1 MRIQKAFSFVRRL
14 AALAALALPLAVAAQ
29 SWPAQPIKLIVPF
42 PPGSSADASARLMSD
57 ELRKSL
63 GQQVLVENVPG
74 ADGILAA
81 QAAKRAPADGYT
93 LFLSTNSTHAANLSL
108 HAKLP
113 YDPEKDFVPI
123 AGYVSVPMV
132 LLVKPDF
139 PAADVAGFVK
149 LAGERAATGKPL
161 SYGSGNTGGQVAAAL
176 LSSAAKV
183 KTTHVPYKGSA
194 QALQDLV
201 GGHVDFLFTDA
212 FSPMALVNDGK
223 LRVLGVA
230 DSKRHPLLQ
239 QVPTMAEAGF
249 RDVHV
254 VAWNG
259 YFAPAGTPG
268 AVIERL
274 HKEISTVL
282 ARQETADALQKMGLT
297 PMPMAPAE
305 MRGFVGSEIVR
316 WQKNIELAGIEKK

>member
-1 MRIQKAFSFVRRL
+1 VKTLRILLIGLTAL
-14 AALAALALPLAVAAQ
+14 LWPALATAQ
-29 SWPAQPIKLIVPF
+29 DFPNKPIKLIVPF
-42 PPGSSADASARLMSD
+42 PPGSSADASARLMGE

-63 GQQVLVENVPG
+63 GQTIVVENLPG

-81 QAAKRAPADGYT
+81 QAVKRSPADGYT
-93 LFLSTNSTHAANLSL
+93 IFLSTNSTHAANLSL

-113 YDPEKDFVPI
+113 YDPEKDFEPI

-139 PAADVAGFVK
+139 PAKDVAGFVK
-149 LAGERAATGKPL
+149 VAGERAASGKPL
-161 SYGSGNTGGQVAAAL
+161 TYGSGNTAGQVAAAL
-176 LSSAAKV
+176 LSSSTKV
-183 KTTHVPYKGSA
+183 KMTHVPYKGSA

-212 FSPMALVNDGK
+212 FSPQALVNEGR

-230 DSKRHPLLQ
+230 DAKRHPLLL
-239 QVPTMAEAGF
+239 QVPTMAEAGYK
-249 RDVHV
+249 DVHV

-259 YFAPAGTPG
+259 FFAPTNTSS

-274 HKEISTVL
+274 HKDISSVL
-282 ARQETADALQKMGLT
+282 ARPETIEALQKMGLT
-297 PMPMAPAE
+297 PMTMPPSELRA
-305 MRGFVGSEIVR
+305 FVTSEIAR
-316 WQKNIELAGIEKK
+316 WRANIELAGIEKK

>member
-1 MRIQKAFSFVRRL
+1 MRNPFWFSRLL
-14 AALAALALPLAVAAQ
+14 AAFVALALPLGAAAQ
-29 SWPAQPIKLIVPF
+29 AYPTQPIKLIVPF
-42 PPGSSADASARLMSD
+42 PPGSSADASARLMGE

-63 GQQVLVENVPG
+63 GQTIVVENLPG

-81 QAAKRAPADGYT
+81 QAVKRSPADGYT
-93 LFLSTNSTHAANLSL
+93 IFLSTNSTHAANLSL

-113 YDPEKDFVPI
+113 YDPEKDFEPI

-139 PAADVAGFVK
+139 PAKDVAGFVK
-149 LAGERAATGKPL
+149 VAGERAASGKPL
-161 SYGSGNTGGQVAAAL
+161 TYGSGNTAGQVAAAL
-176 LSSAAKV
+176 LSSSTKV
-183 KTTHVPYKGSA
+183 KMTHVPYKGSA

-212 FSPMALVNDGK
+212 FSPQALVNEGR

-230 DSKRHPLLQ
+230 DAKRHPLLL
-239 QVPTMAEAGF
+239 QVPTMAEAGYK
-249 RDVHV
+249 DVHV

-259 YFAPAGTPG
+259 FFAPTNTSS

-274 HKEISTVL
+274 HKDISSVL
-282 ARQETADALQKMGLT
+282 ARPETIEALQKMGLT
-297 PMPMAPAE
+297 PMTMPPSELRA
-305 MRGFVGSEIVR
+305 FVTSEIAR
-316 WQKNIELAGIEKK
+316 WRANIELAGIEKK